1 MMELYLND
9 QLIQV
14 DKFKEDTV
22 NDLRKIW
29 IKFRVTNEDYHD
41 IATLLYEGTFDVRIP
56 AKSLSFRGTIEEYS
70 TSITNLY
77 KKGNVGIYKLCLR
90 EVKK

>member
-29 IKFRVTNEDYHD
+29 IEFRVTNEDYHD

-77 KKGNVGIYKLCLR
+77 KKGNVGIYRGC
-90 EVKK
+90 

>member
-1 MMELYLND
+1 MELYLND

-22 NDLRKIW
+22 NDLHKIW
-29 IKFRVTNEDYHD
+29 IEFRVTNEDYHD

>member
-1 MMELYLND
+1 MELYLND

-29 IKFRVTNEDYHD
+29 IEFRVTNEDYHD

-77 KKGNVGIYKLCLR
+77 KKGNVAYINYVC
-90 EVKK
+90 VK

>member
-1 MMELYLND
+1 MELYLND

-29 IKFRVTNEDYHD
+29 FEFRVTNEDYHD
-41 IATLLYEGTFDVRIP
+41 IATLLYEGTFDV
-56 AKSLSFRGTIEEYS
+56 
-70 TSITNLY
+70 
-77 KKGNVGIYKLCLR
+77 
-90 EVKK
+90 